1 MDRQVFLIIGAS
13 LFKAGACYG
22 LWLQDDMI
30 LKMVG
35 LFFAV
40 GEVMSLL
47 AKVTNGKVDR
57 LVIGV
62 KINIKRS

>member
-1 MDRQVFLIIGAS
+1 MDRSFFLTVGAS

-22 LWLQDDMI
+22 LWIQDDMV

-47 AKVTNGKVDR
+47 SKVDKWE
-57 LVIGV
+57 G
-62 KINIKRS
+62 

>member
-1 MDRQVFLIIGAS
+1 MNRQTFLTVGAS

-22 LWLQDDMI
+22 LWLQDDMV

-47 AKVTNGKVDR
+47 SKVDKWE
-57 LVIGV
+57 G
-62 KINIKRS
+62 

>member
-13 LFKAGACYG
+13 IFKAGACYG
-22 LWLQDDMI
+22 LWLQDDMV

-47 AKVTNGKVDR
+47 AKVDKWEG
-57 LVIGV
+57 
-62 KINIKRS
+62 